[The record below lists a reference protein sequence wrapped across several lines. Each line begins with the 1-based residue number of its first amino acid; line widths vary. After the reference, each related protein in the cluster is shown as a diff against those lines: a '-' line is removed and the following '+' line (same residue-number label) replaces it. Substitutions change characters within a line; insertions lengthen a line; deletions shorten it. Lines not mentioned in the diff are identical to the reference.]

1 MNRLSIIFITL
12 LIASCGIF
20 VSGYS
25 DFTTAKEHYD
35 NGDYVQSIHHS
46 YKSLM
51 ANNEN
56 KKVIKLFEKA
66 YPLAVDQHL
75 AQIDELSLI
84 ETDSKWPKIAR
95 KYRDLNKL
103 NGYLIN
109 LKPLL
114 KKQRDYDLDLEEN
127 DYSAQMAFSDTLA
140 ANYHYALGIVL
151 KKDSSRDNQKL
162 AAINFRL
169 SQGFIDGFKDSQNLY
184 NVAREN
190 AIINLFFRPFE
201 GNQKYSSYIRDQ
213 VASNQSQKSKEFLRI
228 IKNSNSSNA
237 DHFFEATL
245 IANYKPPEKISNENI
260 EQEKEV
266 VVGKESYVD
275 STGETKERKIK
286 GNVKATVNHYKKTSK
301 GSMLLNYRI
310 SNKTANSV
318 LYSGN
323 VKGKKDYFYEWAS
336 FEGDKRALNS
346 KYSRLINRKEQF
358 APSKDDFYLEISRN
372 IAKQL
377 EKKISNH
384 YSD

>member
-1 MNRLSIIFITL
+1 MNRLSLIFIAL
-12 LIASCGIF
+12 LITSCGIF

-25 DFTTAKEHYD
+25 DYTTAKEHYD
-35 NGDYVQSIHHS
+35 NGDYDQSIHHS
-46 YKSLM
+46 YKSLT

-66 YPLAVDQHL
+66 YPLAIDQHL

-84 ETDSKWPKIAR
+84 ENDSKWPKIAR

-103 NGYLIN
+103 NGYLLN
-109 LKPLL
+109 LKPVLIE
-114 KKQRDYDLDLEEN
+114 QRDYDLDLEEN
-127 DYSAQMAFSDTLA
+127 DYSSQMAFSDTLA
-140 ANYHYALGIVL
+140 ANYHYTLGVKL
-151 KKDSSRDNQKL
+151 NKYPSRDNQKL

-169 SQGFIDGFKDSQNLY
+169 SQGFIDRFKDSRDLY

-190 AIINLFFRPFE
+190 AIINLFFRPFD
-201 GNQKYSSYIRDQ
+201 GNKKYSSYIRDQ
-213 VASNQSQKSKEFLRI
+213 VASNQSQQSKEFLRI

-237 DHFFEATL
+237 DHYFEATL

-286 GNVKATVNHYKKTSK
+286 GTVKATVNHYKKTSK

-310 SNKTANSV
+310 SNNIANSV
-318 LYSGN
+318 LYSGS

-346 KYSRLINRKEQF
+346 KYSKLINRKEQF
-358 APSKDDFYLEISRN
+358 APSEDDFYLEISRN

-377 EKKISNH
+377 ERKISNH

>member
-1 MNRLSIIFITL
+1 MIT
-12 LIASCGIF
+12 SCGIF

-25 DFTTAKEHYD
+25 DYTTAKEHYD
-35 NGDYVQSIHHS
+35 NGDYDQSIHHS
-46 YKSLM
+46 YKSLT

-66 YPLAVDQHL
+66 YPLAIDQHL

-84 ETDSKWPKIAR
+84 ENDSKWPKIAR

-103 NGYLIN
+103 NGYLLN
-109 LKPLL
+109 LKPVLIE
-114 KKQRDYDLDLEEN
+114 QRDYDLDLEEN
-127 DYSAQMAFSDTLA
+127 DYSSQMAFSDTLA
-140 ANYHYALGIVL
+140 ANYHYTLGVKL
-151 KKDSSRDNQKL
+151 NKYPSRDNQKL

-169 SQGFIDGFKDSQNLY
+169 SQGFIDRFKDSRDLY

-190 AIINLFFRPFE
+190 AIINLFFRPFD
-201 GNQKYSSYIRDQ
+201 GNKKYSSYIRDQ
-213 VASNQSQKSKEFLRI
+213 VASNQSQQSKEFLRI

-237 DHFFEATL
+237 DHYFEATL

-286 GNVKATVNHYKKTSK
+286 GTVKATVNHYKKTSK

-310 SNKTANSV
+310 SNNIANSV
-318 LYSGN
+318 LYSGS

-346 KYSRLINRKEQF
+346 KYSKLINRKEQF
-358 APSKDDFYLEISRN
+358 APSEDDFYLEISRN

-377 EKKISNH
+377 ERKISNH

>member
-1 MNRLSIIFITL
+1 MIT
-12 LIASCGIF
+12 SCGIF

-25 DFTTAKEHYD
+25 DYTTAKEHYD
-35 NGDYVQSIHHS
+35 NGDYDQSIHHS
-46 YKSLM
+46 YKSLT

-66 YPLAVDQHL
+66 YPLAIDQHL

-84 ETDSKWPKIAR
+84 ENDSKWPKIAR

-103 NGYLIN
+103 NGYLLN
-109 LKPLL
+109 LKPVLIE
-114 KKQRDYDLDLEEN
+114 QRDYDLDLEEN
-127 DYSAQMAFSDTLA
+127 DYSSQMAFSDTLA
-140 ANYHYALGIVL
+140 ANYHYTLGVKL
-151 KKDSSRDNQKL
+151 NKYPSRDNQKL

-169 SQGFIDGFKDSQNLY
+169 SQGFIDGFKDSRDLY

-190 AIINLFFRPFE
+190 AIINLFFRPFD
-201 GNQKYSSYIRDQ
+201 GNKKYSSYIRDQ
-213 VASNQSQKSKEFLRI
+213 VASNQSQQSKEFLRI

-237 DHFFEATL
+237 DHYFEATL

-286 GNVKATVNHYKKTSK
+286 GTVKATVNHYKKTSK

-310 SNKTANSV
+310 SNNIANSV
-318 LYSGN
+318 LYSGS

-346 KYSRLINRKEQF
+346 KYSKLINRKEQF
-358 APSKDDFYLEISRN
+358 APSEDDFYLEISRN

>member
-1 MNRLSIIFITL
+1 MNRLSLIFIAL
-12 LIASCGIF
+12 LITSCGIF

-25 DFTTAKEHYD
+25 DYTTAKEHYD
-35 NGDYVQSIHHS
+35 NGDYDQSIHHS
-46 YKSLM
+46 YKSLT

-66 YPLAVDQHL
+66 YPLAIDQHL

-84 ETDSKWPKIAR
+84 ENDSKWPKIAR

-103 NGYLIN
+103 NGYLLN
-109 LKPLL
+109 LKPVLIE
-114 KKQRDYDLDLEEN
+114 QRDYDLDLEEN
-127 DYSAQMAFSDTLA
+127 DYSSQMAFSDTLA
-140 ANYHYALGIVL
+140 ANYHYTLGVKL
-151 KKDSSRDNQKL
+151 NKYPSRDNQKL

-169 SQGFIDGFKDSQNLY
+169 SQGFIDGFKDSRDLY

-190 AIINLFFRPFE
+190 AIINLFFRPFD
-201 GNQKYSSYIRDQ
+201 GNKKYSSYIRDQ
-213 VASNQSQKSKEFLRI
+213 VASNQSQQSKEFLRI

-237 DHFFEATL
+237 DHYFEATL

-286 GNVKATVNHYKKTSK
+286 GTVKATVNHYKKTSK

-310 SNKTANSV
+310 SNNIANSV
-318 LYSGN
+318 LYSGS

-346 KYSRLINRKEQF
+346 KYSKLINRKEQF
-358 APSKDDFYLEISRN
+358 APSEDDFYLEISRN

>member
-1 MNRLSIIFITL
+1 
-12 LIASCGIF
+12 
-20 VSGYS
+20 
-25 DFTTAKEHYD
+25 
-35 NGDYVQSIHHS
+35 
-46 YKSLM
+46 M

-56 KKVIKLFEKA
+56 KKVIKLIEKA
-66 YPLAVDQHL
+66 YPLAIDQHL
-75 AQIDELSLI
+75 AQIDELSLL

-103 NGYLIN
+103 NGYLVN

-151 KKDSSRDNQKL
+151 KKDPSRDNQKL

-169 SQGFIDGFKDSQNLY
+169 SQDFIGGYKDSQNLY
-184 NVAREN
+184 NVTREN

-213 VASNQSQKSKEFLRI
+213 VASNQSQQSKEFLRI
-228 IKNSNSSNA
+228 INNSNSSNA

-245 IANYKPPEKISNENI
+245 IANYKPPEKITNENI

-301 GSMLLNYRI
+301 GSMLLNYKI
-310 SNKTANSV
+310 INKNANTA
-318 LYSGN
+318 LFSGK

-358 APSKDDFYLEISRN
+358 APSEDDFYLEISRN

>member
-1 MNRLSIIFITL
+1 MIT
-12 LIASCGIF
+12 SCGIF

-35 NGDYVQSIHHS
+35 NGDYDQSIHHS
-46 YKSLM
+46 YKSLT

-66 YPLAVDQHL
+66 YPLAIDQHL
-75 AQIDELSLI
+75 AQIDELYLI
-84 ETDSKWPKIAR
+84 ESDSKWPKIAR

-103 NGYLIN
+103 NEYLVS

-114 KKQRDYDLDLEEN
+114 KEQRDYDLDLEED

-140 ANYHYALGIVL
+140 ANYHYSLGIKL
-151 KKDSSRDNQKL
+151 KKYPSRDNQKL

-169 SQGFIDGFKDSQNLY
+169 SQGFIDRFKDSRDLY

-190 AIINLFFRPFE
+190 AIINLFFRPFD
-201 GNQKYSSYIRDQ
+201 GNKKYSSYIRDQ
-213 VASNQSQKSKEFLRI
+213 VASNQSQQSKEFLRI

-237 DHFFEATL
+237 DHYFEATL

-286 GNVKATVNHYKKTSK
+286 GTVKATVNHYKKTSK

-310 SNKTANSV
+310 SNNIANSV
-318 LYSGN
+318 LYSGS

-346 KYSRLINRKEQF
+346 KYSKLINRKEQF
-358 APSKDDFYLEISRN
+358 APSEDDFYLEISRN

-377 EKKISNH
+377 ERKISNH